1 MYNPLPLLTRG
12 LLEDQLSKG
21 KRWFVRQT
29 FPRGMEARLIAAF
42 LIRGYD
48 DEEKATADN
57 HLTALAA
64 DGNAFLYDA
73 ANPVHL
79 EKLKIAAGQPFG
91 YKIFYAA
98 RKGVEWKPPDR
109 YQEKMRHYLR
119 HHHPAWRVQKEGKN
133 NKIQIGL
140 YEEFGQLFLKFSYSD
155 EEDIIPF
162 DLIEKY

>member
-48 DEEKATADN
+48 DEEKPAADN

-73 ANPVHL
+73 DDPAHL

-98 RKGVEWKPPDR
+98 RKGVEWKPPPR

-119 HHHPAWRVQKEGKN
+119 RHHPAWRVQKEGD
-133 NKIQIGL
+133 KIQIGL
-140 YEEFGQLFLKFSYSD
+140 YEEFGQLFLKFSFAG
-155 EEDIIPF
+155 EDDTIPF